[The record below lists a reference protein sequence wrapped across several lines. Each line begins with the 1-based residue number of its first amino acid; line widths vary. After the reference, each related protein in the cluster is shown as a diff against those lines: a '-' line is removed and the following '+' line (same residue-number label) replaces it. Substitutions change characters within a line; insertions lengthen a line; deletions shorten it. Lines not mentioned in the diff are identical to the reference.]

1 MNLFESVS
9 QTEAS
14 KEMLCPGAAMLRRFA
29 KKYETE
35 LFAGLREVTA
45 KGGTSRLGLLS
56 HMGRCVRSC
65 LNLPSHATSGRC
77 SKFGSPR
84 DATIRLKLTIQVAPE
99 VTPENRQGTLS
110 PWHCRVVGSAPAS

>member
-45 KGGTSRLGLLS
+45 MGGTSRLGLLS
-56 HMGRCVRSC
+56 HFDTYASKC
-65 LNLPSHATSGRC
+65 LTPPRHAISISWRKSETT
-77 SKFGSPR
+77 
-84 DATIRLKLTIQVAPE
+84 AA
-99 VTPENRQGTLS
+99 
-110 PWHCRVVGSAPAS
+110 A